1 MFQRD
6 NRREIIMVASES
18 CIKGS
23 SFDKGPCVPSIIV
36 LSASPSDWFLLDLE
50 LTHGNGI
57 LPGLSTH
64 FHIHKV
70 VRYIELLVISKASEQ
85 EQGETQ
91 MGGKSTRHHIVAAW
105 RTSMSRKMP
114 VLKFGVMCRGTTLFY
129 FWWFIDLD
137 YFVLQAAFNAFFWIF
152 GF

>member
-1 MFQRD
+1 
-6 NRREIIMVASES
+6 MVASES

-23 SFDKGPCVPSIIV
+23 SVDKGPCVPSIIV
-36 LSASPSDWFLLDLE
+36 LRASPSDWFLIDLE

-70 VRYIELLVISKASEQ
+70 VKYIELLVNSKASEQ

-105 RTSMSRKMP
+105 RTSMGRNHCCLSSLLLLLLPLQIYAMLMP
-114 VLKFGVMCRGTTLFY
+114 RGCNY
-129 FWWFIDLD
+129 AD
-137 YFVLQAAFNAFFWIF
+137 VS
-152 GF
+152 

>member
-1 MFQRD
+1 
-6 NRREIIMVASES
+6 MVASES
-18 CIKGS
+18 CIKGLG
-23 SFDKGPCVPSIIV
+23 FDKGPCVTNLIV
-36 LSASPSDWFLLDLE
+36 LNHSDWAFE

-64 FHIHKV
+64 FHIHRV
-70 VRYIELLVISKASEQ
+70 VKYIELLVNSKASEQ

-105 RTSMSRKMP
+105 RTSMSRKVP

-129 FWWFIDLD
+129 FWWFRDQD

>member
-1 MFQRD
+1 MA
-6 NRREIIMVASES
+6 MV
-18 CIKGS
+18 
-23 SFDKGPCVPSIIV
+23 SFPV
-36 LSASPSDWFLLDLE
+36 L
-50 LTHGNGI
+50 G
-57 LPGLSTH
+57 TH
-64 FHIHKV
+64 FHIHRV
-70 VRYIELLVISKASEQ
+70 VKYIELLVISKASEQ

>member
-1 MFQRD
+1 
-6 NRREIIMVASES
+6 MVASES

-23 SFDKGPCVPSIIV
+23 SVDKGPCVPSIIV
-36 LSASPSDWFLLDLE
+36 LSASPSDWFLIDLE

-64 FHIHKV
+64 FHIHRV
-70 VRYIELLVISKASEQ
+70 VKYIELLVISKASEQ

-105 RTSMSRKMP
+105 RTSMGRKVP

-129 FWWFIDLD
+129 FWWFIDQD
-137 YFVLQAAFNAFFWIF
+137 YFVLQAAFNEFFWIF